1 MYTIIVSKELKEA
14 CPVFAGAAIYAEV
27 KNTSYCKGLWEEI
40 QSFTEMLTATTRLED
55 IKKQPVIAATREA
68 YKRCGKDP
76 GRYRPSA
83 EALRRRLMRGIALYQ
98 IDTLVDLINLVSLR
112 TGHSIGGFDADKIA
126 GTGLELGIGKMN
138 EPFERTKMGLETTH
152 ILAIVNGYNGKEGLQ
167 EAAEM
172 IQTLLK
178 KYADSDGGTIT
189 YFE

>member
-14 CPVFAGAAIYAEV
+14 CPVFAGVAIYAEV
-27 KNTSYCKGLWEEI
+27 KNTSYCEGLWEEI

-98 IDTLVDLINLVSLR
+98 IDTLVDLINLASIYS
-112 TGHSIGGFDADKIA
+112 GHSIC
-126 GTGLELGIGKMN
+126 
-138 EPFERTKMGLETTH
+138 
-152 ILAIVNGYNGKEGLQ
+152 
-167 EAAEM
+167 
-172 IQTLLK
+172 
-178 KYADSDGGTIT
+178 
-189 YFE
+189 